1 MQVSYKIIVVAPPGL
16 RVCGDDQ
23 TDSLAEL
30 LEKKSNTLG
39 KDGWEMI
46 KVLPTVSSGGSVS
59 KLLVVFKRQHIP

>member
-16 RVCGDDQ
+16 RVSGDDQ

-30 LEKKSNTLG
+30 LEKKSNELG

-46 KVLPTVSSGGSVS
+46 KALP
-59 KLLVVFKRQHIP
+59 ICMI